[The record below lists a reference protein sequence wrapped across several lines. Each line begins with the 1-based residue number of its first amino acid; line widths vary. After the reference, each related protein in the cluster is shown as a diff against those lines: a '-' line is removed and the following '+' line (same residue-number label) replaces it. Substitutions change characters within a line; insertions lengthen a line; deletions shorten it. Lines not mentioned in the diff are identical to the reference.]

1 MQVVNDCAIRG
12 SCSNQG
18 GHEGGSGEGEE
29 EKGGGGV
36 QVGEEEDRVTEQP
49 EEGSGVTEQP
59 EEGSDVTKQPE
70 EGSGV
75 TAQPEEE
82 GGATTEEG
90 EAPTDHAEEPTGA
103 TEQQVDT
110 KEAVMEGDGTGEDKT
125 VCQFSS
131 THLFLTLTMASSQQT
146 EGPAETGEGEQAP
159 HQLATS
165 EEAPTSPQPMEDQG
179 IDHPGH
185 VYPITT
191 LCDEGSA
198 SPGLLVQPRSPS
210 AHTPQPVPLEDI
222 LEEEEE
228 EEVID
233 RETLIE
239 ELKVSSLPALPSPHP
254 LPLPL
259 WFNAI
264 SVLL

>member
-1 MQVVNDCAIRG
+1 MHVVNDCAIRG
-12 SCSNQG
+12 SCSHQG
-18 GHEGGSGEGEE
+18 GHKGEPGEGG

-36 QVGEEEDRVTEQP
+36 QVGEEKDRVTEQP
-49 EEGSGVTEQP
+49 EEGSGVTE
-59 EEGSDVTKQPE
+59 QPE

-103 TEQQVDT
+103 TEQQVDDT

-185 VYPITT
+185 VHPITT

-198 SPGLLVQPRSPS
+198 SPGLLVQLRSPS

-254 LPLPL
+254 LPPSLSGSML
-259 WFNAI
+259 FL
-264 SVLL
+264 VLL